1 VIRVD
6 VWLPDPASVLATGAF
21 GAGALVRLER
31 AASIA
36 GSYAEVT
43 TLPIVAT
50 TVSYTY
56 WDAGGSTSS
65 YYRWRVSN
73 AGASAFS
80 DYSDP
85 FVGTNPAASV
95 FPTSY
100 ASLDRLLGMFST
112 APTQPRKLARLG
124 ELLGTATQQ
133 LIEACGGRDYFLH
146 PSTGV
151 DTAWYETLPERP
163 RGMTAFDRQVLH
175 VHDGIVSL
183 AQLEISLDFGSTYQV
198 VSTSDYVLR
207 GEDPSS
213 DAPIPTGEP
222 YFHVVLSPFGST
234 IAFPR
239 GTKTIRPTGLRGW
252 ATVPETLVEGTVQR
266 ARQLAWAEGSYSGA
280 QAGGMD
286 EFGTPAPTDRF
297 WPQST
302 YNFIA
307 RQASRFNGCRA

>member
-1 VIRVD
+1 MIRVD

-36 GSYAEVT
+36 GSYTEVT
-43 TLPIVAT
+43 TIAIVAT
-50 TVSYTY
+50 TLQYRY
-56 WDAGGSTSS
+56 WDAAGDATSF
-65 YYRWRVSN
+65 YRWRVSDA
-73 AGASAFS
+73 AGSVFS

-85 FVGTNPAASV
+85 FAGSSPAASV

-100 ASLDRLLGMFST
+100 ASLDRLLGMFNT
-112 APTQPRKLARLG
+112 RPTNPARLARLG
-124 ELLGTATQQ
+124 QLLGTATQQ

-146 PSTGV
+146 PSSGV

-163 RGMTAFDRQVLH
+163 RGMSAFDRQVLH

-183 AQLEISLDFGSTYQV
+183 ASLEVSLDFGTTYQTV
-198 VSTSDYVLR
+198 APSDYVLR
-207 GEDPSS
+207 GDDPSS
-213 DAPIPTGEP
+213 DAPVPTGEP
-222 YFHVVLSPFGST
+222 YFHVVLNPFGST

-239 GTKTIRPTGLRGW
+239 GTKVIRPTGLRGW
-252 ATVPETLVEGTVQR
+252 ATVPETLVEGTAQR
-266 ARQLAWAEGSYSGA
+266 ARQLAFAEGSFSGA

-286 EFGTPAPTDRF
+286 EFGSPATSDRF

-302 YNFIA
+302 WNFISE
-307 RQASRFNGCRA
+307 QASRFDGCRV